1 MEIITQFFGSQ
12 IATIIKFGLFIYLY
26 HRFQIAE
33 VISFPTLW
41 VYILSNV
48 ICFIVAIMMI
58 DLLEGNTI
66 LRYEPIYNADGL
78 LIDILLN
85 YSIDTKSGYIIDS
98 EYLSNMLPK
107 CLSISELYS
116 LLDMYKDK
124 IAS

>member
-1 MEIITQFFGSQ
+1 
-12 IATIIKFGLFIYLY
+12 
-26 HRFQIAE
+26 
-33 VISFPTLW
+33 
-41 VYILSNV
+41 
-48 ICFIVAIMMI
+48 MI